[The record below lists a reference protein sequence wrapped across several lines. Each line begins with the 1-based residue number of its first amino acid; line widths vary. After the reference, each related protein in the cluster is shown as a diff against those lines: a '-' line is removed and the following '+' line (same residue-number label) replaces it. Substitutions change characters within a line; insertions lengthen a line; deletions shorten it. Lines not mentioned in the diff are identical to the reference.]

1 MTGGHSQSAGIVAE
15 NARVDAAMPP
25 EAALR
30 TEPSG
35 SAPRWRLALNSLLHH
50 RLGALGLC
58 VCAFVVLM
66 ALVAPWIAPYDPSVS
81 DYDAIL
87 SPPSS
92 AHWLG
97 TDDLGRDI
105 LSRIIWGS
113 QVSLQVS
120 LIAVSGAIVVGSI
133 VGMISGYAG
142 GWVDDVIMRVIDA
155 MLAFPTLILALG
167 IVAVLGPTLV
177 NAMIAITIVNI
188 PNFARLVRAQV
199 LSIRHMDFVS
209 AARGLGASRAR
220 IMFRHIWPSVIG
232 NVLVY
237 GSLTASTALIT
248 ESSLSF
254 LGLGAQPPT
263 PSWGSMLSSGMQY
276 WDAWWMSVFP
286 GFALFA
292 VVLALNFVG
301 DGLRDVLDSR
311 ITE

>member
-1 MTGGHSQSAGIVAE
+1 MTGDRLQPPDDIVA
-15 NARVDAAMPP
+15 NAPDSAESSTSVP
-25 EAALR
+25 E
-30 TEPSG
+30 
-35 SAPRWRLALNSLLHH
+35 WRIVLFRLLSH
-50 RLGALGLC
+50 RLGVIGLC
-58 VCAFVVLM
+58 VCLLVVVTAIL
-66 ALVAPWIAPYDPSVS
+66 APWIAQYDPSLS

-87 SPPSS
+87 SPPSA
-92 AHWLG
+92 AHPLG

-120 LIAVSGAIVVGSI
+120 LIAVAGAIVVGSV
-133 VGMISGYAG
+133 VGMVSGYAG

-155 MLAFPTLILALG
+155 MIAFPGLILALG

-199 LSIRHMDFVS
+199 LSIRHMDFVT
-209 AARGLGASRAR
+209 AARGLGVGP
-220 IMFRHIWPSVIG
+220 IPVMFRHIWPSLVG
-232 NVLVY
+232 SVLVY
-237 GSLTASTALIT
+237 ASLSASTALIT

-286 GFALFA
+286 GLALFV
-292 VVLALNFVG
+292 VVLAFNFVG

-311 ITE
+311 TVN

>member
-1 MTGGHSQSAGIVAE
+1 MTAGQALPAGIVAS
-15 NARVDAAMPP
+15 D
-25 EAALR
+25 AALR
-30 TEPSG
+30 LGVDGQTESLG
-35 SAPRWRLALNSLLHH
+35 STPRWRLALIALLHH
-50 RLGALGLC
+50 RLGVIGLSIC
-58 VCAFVVLM
+58 ILVVLT
-66 ALVAPWIAPYDPSVS
+66 ALFAPWIAPYDPSVS

-87 SPPSS
+87 SPPSPS
-92 AHWLG
+92 HLLG

-120 LIAVSGAIVVGSI
+120 LVAVSGAIVIGSI

-142 GWVDDVIMRVIDA
+142 RWIDDVIMRVIDA

-177 NAMIAITIVNI
+177 NAMIAITIVKI

-199 LSIRHMDFVS
+199 LSIKHLDFVT

-220 IMFRHIWPSVIG
+220 VMFRHIWPCVTG

-263 PSWGSMLSSGMQY
+263 PSWGAMLSSGMQY

-286 GFALFA
+286 GFALFI
-292 VVLALNFVG
+292 VVIALNFVG
-301 DGLRDVLDSR
+301 DGLRDVLDAR
-311 ITE
+311 IKD

>member
-1 MTGGHSQSAGIVAE
+1 MTEDRLESLASQSTKSPTTAEASAAEWRIV
-15 NARVDAAMPP
+15 
-25 EAALR
+25 LF
-30 TEPSG
+30 S
-35 SAPRWRLALNSLLHH
+35 LATN
-50 RLGALGLC
+50 RLGGVGLC
-58 VCAFVVLM
+58 VCL
-66 ALVAPWIAPYDPSVS
+66 LVIITAIFAPWMAQYDPSMS

-87 SPPSS
+87 AAPSA
-92 AHWLG
+92 AHLLG

-105 LSRIIWGS
+105 LSRIIWGA

-120 LIAVSGAIVVGSI
+120 LIAVAGAIVVGSI
-133 VGMISGYAG
+133 VGMVSGYAG

-155 MLAFPTLILALG
+155 MIAFPGLILALG

-199 LSIRHMDFVS
+199 LSIRHMDFVT
-209 AARGLGASRAR
+209 AARGLGVGPIL
-220 IMFRHIWPSVIG
+220 IMLRHIWPSLVG

-237 GSLTASTALIT
+237 ASLSASTALIT

-286 GFALFA
+286 GLALFI
-292 VVLALNFVG
+292 VVLGFNFVG
-301 DGLRDVLDSR
+301 DGLRDALDSR
-311 ITE
+311 TVN